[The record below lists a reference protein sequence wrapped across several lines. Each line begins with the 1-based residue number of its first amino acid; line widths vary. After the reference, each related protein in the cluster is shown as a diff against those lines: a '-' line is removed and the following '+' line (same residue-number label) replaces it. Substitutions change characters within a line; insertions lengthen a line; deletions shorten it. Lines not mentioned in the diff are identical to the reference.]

1 MTISHSLTAARAGA
15 INFPAVAEIIQM
27 EIGGSRASDL
37 RNVVMT
43 SLIVGA
49 GRVKVGATQRAPH

>member
-1 MTISHSLTAARAGA
+1 MTISHNLTATRDGA

-27 EIGGSRASDL
+27 EIGGSRANDL

-43 SLIVGA
+43 ILIVGV
-49 GRVKVGATQRAPH
+49 GRVKIDAAPHA

>member
-1 MTISHSLTAARAGA
+1 MTISHNLTATRDSA

-27 EIGGSRASDL
+27 EIGGSRANDL

-43 SLIVGA
+43 ILIVGVDC
-49 GRVKVGATQRAPH
+49 VKVGAAPRARH